1 MRASVTLPL
10 LGAAA
15 VTIGA
20 LVLQLVR
27 KPAAD
32 PPPQFE
38 ERVEGDAQ
46 TSLLERLRA
55 QGL

>member
-15 VTIGA
+15 VTVGA
-20 LVLQLVR
+20 LVLQLAR
-27 KPAAD
+27 KPAAE

-38 ERVEGDAQ
+38 ERLAGDAE
-46 TSLLERLRA
+46 TSLLERLRTR
-55 QGL
+55 GL

>member
-15 VTIGA
+15 VTVGA
-20 LVLQLVR
+20 LVLQLAR
-27 KPAAD
+27 KPAAE
-32 PPPQFE
+32 PPPQLD
-38 ERVEGDAQ
+38 ERVEGDAER
-46 TSLLERLRA
+46 SLLERLRT